1 MDDRK
6 MATLFTIRTTT
17 IIYSYGHWI
26 SKPKVH
32 PQLIIGTVLSA
43 RELIEFLGKIVLASQ
58 FMCVWPKREINKR
71 GIFGGISLLTGW
83 NLLEYFVGAKSDEMN
98 HAPHRSHNNRQRERS
113 NCHPKHSPSQS
124 PAFMDSIISVYDRN
138 LIITSHT
145 VGHTFYKMDHH
156 QTQGE
161 GLVWLLFLHITII
174 VSHQNITIIMMT
186 MMMMVEENS
195 ARHNNIIKS
204 IRTVMPAIV
213 AHRNKYSPF
222 LRTARKEFSGIQ

>member
-58 FMCVWPKREINKR
+58 FMCVWATREINKR
-71 GIFGGISLLTGW
+71 GIFGGISLLAGTYWNILWAPNLMKWTTHRTAATTTGKGKDPIATQSTPHHSRR
-83 NLLEYFVGAKSDEMN
+83 LLWT
-98 HAPHRSHNNRQRERS
+98 R
-113 NCHPKHSPSQS
+113 
-124 PAFMDSIISVYDRN
+124 IISVYDRN

-156 QTQGE
+156 QTQREGE

-195 ARHNNIIKS
+195 ARHNN
-204 IRTVMPAIV
+204 
-213 AHRNKYSPF
+213 N
-222 LRTARKEFSGIQ
+222 

>member
-1 MDDRK
+1 

-124 PAFMDSIISVYDRN
+124 PAFMDSDN
-138 LIITSHT
+138 LCLRPKFNH
-145 VGHTFYKMDHH
+145 
-156 QTQGE
+156 
-161 GLVWLLFLHITII
+161 HITHSRPHIL
-174 VSHQNITIIMMT
+174 QNGPPPDTERGRGT
-186 MMMMVEENS
+186 CL
-195 ARHNNIIKS
+195 
-204 IRTVMPAIV
+204 TVVPAHHYNCIPS
-213 AHRNKYSPF
+213 KYHDNYDDDDDD
-222 LRTARKEFSGIQ
+222 G

>member
-1 MDDRK
+1 

-83 NLLEYFVGAKSDEMN
+83 NLLEYFVGANSDEMN
-98 HAPHRSHNNRQRERS
+98 HAPQPQQPAKGKIKLP
-113 NCHPKHSPSQS
+113 PKALP
-124 PAFMDSIISVYDRN
+124 
-138 LIITSHT
+138 IT
-145 VGHTFYKMDHH
+145 VAGFY
-156 QTQGE
+156 
-161 GLVWLLFLHITII
+161 GL
-174 VSHQNITIIMMT
+174 
-186 MMMMVEENS
+186 
-195 ARHNNIIKS
+195 
-204 IRTVMPAIV
+204 
-213 AHRNKYSPF
+213 
-222 LRTARKEFSGIQ
+222 G